1 MGKNIVDKIK
11 DIIEDIKNEIDWI
24 LAGCPKP
31 VKIPVK
37 SKERND
43 ERVRYKGRRPT
54 T

>member
-1 MGKNIVDKIK
+1 MKVNIVDKIK

-43 ERVRYKGRRPT
+43 GRIRHKDR
-54 T
+54 